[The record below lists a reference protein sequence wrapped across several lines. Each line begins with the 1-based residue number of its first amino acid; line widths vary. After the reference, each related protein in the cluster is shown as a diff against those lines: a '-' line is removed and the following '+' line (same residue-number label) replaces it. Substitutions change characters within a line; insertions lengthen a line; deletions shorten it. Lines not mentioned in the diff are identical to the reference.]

1 MRIAAFISHPVQY
14 YSPIFRELS
23 KRLELHVF
31 FGQNVTPLQQAATGF
46 GVGFDWDVDLLS
58 GYESSFLHNLSR
70 EPSQE
75 HFFGCDTPEI
85 HTLLR
90 LGRFDAFM
98 VMGWYQKAHLQAIW
112 SAKRLR
118 IPVLVRGDSHLS
130 MSRSVAKRFAKALIF
145 PRMLRL
151 FDAAIFVGTR
161 SREFYEYYN
170 FPATKMFYSP
180 HCIDNKWFSTRATG
194 EARNKLRAELGIGP
208 STRVVLMAAKMLDW
222 KRHFDVIDA
231 IQILRS
237 RGLDAVLLTAGS
249 GALES
254 EVAGRAR
261 MSGVPLFSLGF
272 CNQSKMPS
280 VYAACEVL
288 VVASTGRETWGLVA
302 NEALACGKPVI
313 ISDACGCAPDLAS
326 DGIAGRTYPMG
337 DIRAL
342 ANSIQE
348 VLTST
353 PGQGQIKMSSELHSV
368 EAAVDG
374 IERAAYWS
382 SQNRHCGS

>member
-23 KRLELHVF
+23 KRVDLHVF

-46 GVGFDWDVDLLS
+46 GVGFDWDVDLFS

-70 EPSQE
+70 KPSQE

-85 HTLLR
+85 HNLLR
-90 LGRFDAFM
+90 LGQFDALM

-112 SAKRLR
+112 AAKRLR
-118 IPVLVRGDSHLS
+118 IPVMVRGDSHLS
-130 MSRSVAKRFAKALIF
+130 MSRSIAKRFAKALIF
-145 PRMLRL
+145 KRMLRV
-151 FDAAIFVGTR
+151 FDAAIYVGTR
-161 SREFYEYYN
+161 SREFYEYYEY
-170 FPATKMFYSP
+170 PASKMFYSP
-180 HCIDNKWFSTRATG
+180 HCIDNEWFGTQATG
-194 EARNKLRAELGIGP
+194 EARNKLRTELGIGQ
-208 STRVVLMAAKMLDW
+208 STSVVLMAAKMLDW
-222 KRHFDVIDA
+222 KRHLDVIDA

-237 RGLDAVLLTAGS
+237 RGCDAVLLTAGS
-249 GALES
+249 GVLEG
-254 EVAGRAR
+254 EVAERAR
-261 MSGVPLFSLGF
+261 MNNVPLFSLGF

-313 ISDACGCAPDLAS
+313 ISDACGCAPDLAA
-326 DGIAGRTYPMG
+326 DGVAGRTYPMG

-342 ANSIQE
+342 ADRIGD
-348 VLTST
+348 VLAST
-353 PGQGQIKMSSELHSV
+353 PGHEQIKRISDQHSV
-368 EAAVDG
+368 AVAVDG
-374 IERAAYWS
+374 IERAAFS
-382 SQNRHCGS
+382 ASRNNVFVA